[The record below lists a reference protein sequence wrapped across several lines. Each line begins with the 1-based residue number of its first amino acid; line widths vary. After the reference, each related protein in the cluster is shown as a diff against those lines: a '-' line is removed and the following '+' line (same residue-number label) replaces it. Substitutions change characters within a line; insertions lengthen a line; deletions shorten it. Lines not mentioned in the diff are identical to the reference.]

1 MKIRT
6 MENKVHMATY
16 TALGANP
23 SPLAWGEIFSALQ
36 QGTVDGQENPLAII
50 LTAKV
55 YEVQH
60 YISMIDLFY
69 SPCVLMINED
79 IYNGF
84 TAEQK
89 EAFDKAAAEGRD
101 AERAISK
108 EIGDSAREE
117 MEKLG
122 VTFTDVDQSV
132 WVEAVQSVYDD
143 TSLGIDQDML
153 AAIQAVTGK

>member
-1 MKIRT
+1 
-6 MENKVHMATY
+6 
-16 TALGANP
+16 
-23 SPLAWGEIFSALQ
+23 
-36 QGTVDGQENPLAII
+36 
-50 LTAKV
+50 
-55 YEVQH
+55 
-60 YISMIDLFY
+60 MIDLFY